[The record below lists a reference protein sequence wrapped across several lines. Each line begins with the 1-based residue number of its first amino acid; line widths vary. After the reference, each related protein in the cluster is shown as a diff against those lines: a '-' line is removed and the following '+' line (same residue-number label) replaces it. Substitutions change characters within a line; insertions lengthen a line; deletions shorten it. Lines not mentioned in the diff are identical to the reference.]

1 MRNVFLSLMLL
12 GGVTVVA
19 QAQDLVTTDMLIA
32 QGYEVKA
39 AYGVPSYSQF
49 SVLYLQKGLTLYVCS
64 IASARGGPPQ
74 ASDVASAGC
83 TRV

>member
-1 MRNVFLSLMLL
+1 MRNLVFALMLL
-12 GGVTVVA
+12 CSETA
-19 QAQDLVTTDMLIA
+19 AARAQDLVTADMLIR

-49 SVLYLQKGLTLYVCS
+49 SVLYLQKGSTLYICS

-74 ASDVASAGC
+74 ASDVASASC
-83 TRV
+83 APV